1 MRRRTATMIAL
12 LIPSTMAQAQ
22 TVRLPQGGGGIGSG
36 PTVVIPQTPGT
47 AGRPGGL
54 TTTIPNSG
62 LQGTIRVPKPAP
74 KVIAPAAAG
83 RPGAPDGGD
92 SSPCDCFVVENTP
105 IVGPDGRVTYLQRR
119 RATGQKHLSCCP
131 R

>member
-12 LIPSTMAQAQ
+12 MIPAAVAEAQ

-47 AGRPGGL
+47 GGTPGGL
-54 TTTIPNSG
+54 TTTLPNPG
-62 LQGTIRVPKPAP
+62 LQGTIPVPKPAP
-74 KVIAPAAAG
+74 QVIPPTAG

-92 SSPCDCFVVENTP
+92 ATSCNCFVVESTP
-105 IVGPDGRVTYLQRR
+105 IVGPDGRVSYIQRR